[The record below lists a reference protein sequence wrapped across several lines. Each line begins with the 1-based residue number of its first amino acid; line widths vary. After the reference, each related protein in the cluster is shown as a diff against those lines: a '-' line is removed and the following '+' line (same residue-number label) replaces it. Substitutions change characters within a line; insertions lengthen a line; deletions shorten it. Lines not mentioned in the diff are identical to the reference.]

1 MVQGNPHIP
10 FIQNKSEEKKK
21 TPKRPV
27 IKRWG
32 EEDLSFMDPTLCVAQ
47 SRPRE
52 QAWLLTAASDDG
64 VTT

>member
-21 TPKRPV
+21 TPKRPA

-32 EEDLSFMDPTLCVAQ
+32 EEDLSLMDPTLCAAQ
-47 SRPRE
+47 SRPWE